1 MFKTIRA
8 RMLFGFGLL
17 LVCLLSILGAFL
29 YAQVKGTVVPLTQEL
44 SQEVLRA
51 RAIGLGHLFRGYL
64 NDVRTLSRD
73 ATICSGDLP
82 AIQRELVSRS
92 ADNNPDYEIMFFANA
107 AGNYVGSTGSTGYVG
122 DRSYFKAIMQ
132 EGKNEVIGEPVIS
145 RATGATVFVI
155 ASAVFDAQGQR
166 IGVLAATVLLDTL
179 TEVAGA
185 INIGSQGFG
194 WVMDHQGLLIAH
206 PNETLRMKLNLMK
219 SAENGYQGLDLIG
232 QTLAKGESGLSTYR
246 RPDGTVFSTI
256 YTPIPNTPNWGLGV
270 SLQESTLMA
279 RADGLMQ
286 SILWGMAVVVAL
298 VLLLVFVLSG
308 KIAAPLR
315 QLMEGVDFV
324 GSGHLDHKL
333 DIRTGD
339 EIQSLALAFNRMT
352 DDLQRQMRDLA
363 AVTAEKA
370 RVDGELRAANGI
382 QASMLPRI
390 FPPYPDIANLDL
402 FAIMEPAKEV
412 GGDFYDF
419 YRLDER
425 HLCVCIGDVS
435 GKGVPAALFMVIGM
449 TILKNLVRQGLPLE
463 QVFAQANNMLC
474 SDNSMFITV
483 FMGVLDTT
491 TGEFEYISAG
501 HNPPLIS
508 RTGEAFGMIA
518 TRPHLVLG
526 GMEDVSY
533 QSSRLRMVPGDVL
546 FIYTDGL
553 TEAQNAAGELFTD
566 ARMLTAINALPD
578 RSVKALVEGMR
589 QQVAGFVLDAPPADD
604 LTMLALTLTTGT
616 KTEMDTSSEK
626 SALAGRH

>member
-17 LVCLLSILGAFL
+17 LVCLLAILGAFL

-51 RAIGLGHLFRGYL
+51 RSAGLGHLFRGYL

-73 ATICSGDLP
+73 AVMRSGDLP
-82 AIQRELVSRS
+82 AIQRELVGRK
-92 ADNNPDYEIMFFANA
+92 ADNNPDYEMVFFADAN
-107 AGNYVGSTGSTGYVG
+107 GNYVGSTHTTGNVS
-122 DRSYFKAIMQ
+122 DRHYFKEIME

-145 RATGATVFVI
+145 RATDATVFVI
-155 ASAVFDAQGQR
+155 ATAVFNAQGQR
-166 IGVLAATVLLDTL
+166 IGVVAATVLLDTL

-219 SAENGYQGLDLIG
+219 SAEHGYQGLDLIG
-232 QTLAKGESGLSTYR
+232 KTLAKGASGLSTYR
-246 RPDGTVFSTI
+246 RPDGTVFSSI

-270 SLQESTLMA
+270 SMQESTLMA
-279 RADGLMQ
+279 RANGLMQ
-286 SILWGMAVVVAL
+286 SILWGMLAVVAL
-298 VLLLVFVLSG
+298 VLMLVFVISG

-315 QLMEGVDFV
+315 QLMDGVDFV
-324 GSGHLDHKL
+324 GAGHLDHKL

-339 EIQSLALAFNRMT
+339 EIQSLAQAFNRMT
-352 DDLQRQMRDLA
+352 DDLQTQMRDLA
-363 AVTAEKA
+363 TVTAEKA

-402 FAIMEPAKEV
+402 FATMEPAKEV

-419 YRLDER
+419 YRIDER
-425 HLCVCIGDVS
+425 RLCVCIGDVS

-483 FMGVLDTT
+483 FMGILDTT

-501 HNPPLIS
+501 HNPPLIA
-508 RTGEAFGMIA
+508 RTGEAFSMIA
-518 TRPHLVLG
+518 TRTHLVLG
-526 GMEDVSY
+526 GMEDVLY
-533 QSSRLRMVPGDVL
+533 QSSRLHMTPGDIL

-553 TEAQNAAGELFTD
+553 TEAQNAAGELYSD
-566 ARMLTAINALPD
+566 ARMLAAINALQD

-604 LTMLALTLTTGT
+604 LTMLALTLKTG
-616 KTEMDTSSEK
+616 
-626 SALAGRH
+626 AAA

>member
-73 ATICSGDLP
+73 AVIRSGKLP
-82 AIQRELVSRS
+82 AIQRELVGRK
-92 ADNNPDYEIMFFANA
+92 ADNNPDYEIVFFADA
-107 AGNYVGSTGSTGYVG
+107 VGTYVGSNDTSGYVG

-132 EGKNEVIGEPVIS
+132 EGKNEVIGEPVTS

-270 SLQESTLMA
+270 SLQESMLMA

-286 SILWGMAVVVAL
+286 SILWGMVVVLAL

-324 GSGHLDHKL
+324 GAGHLDHKL

-352 DDLQRQMRDLA
+352 DDLQTQMRDLA

-419 YRLDER
+419 YRLDEQR
-425 HLCVCIGDVS
+425 LCVCIGDVS

-483 FMGVLDTT
+483 FMGILDTT
-491 TGEFEYISAG
+491 TGDFEYISAG

-508 RTGEAFGMIA
+508 HAGEAFSMIA
-518 TRPHLVLG
+518 TRTHLVLG
-526 GMEDVSY
+526 GMEDVPY
-533 QSSRLRMVPGDVL
+533 QSSRLRMAPGDIL

-553 TEAQNAAGELFTD
+553 TEAQNAAGELYSD
-566 ARMLTAINALPD
+566 ARMLAAINALQD
-578 RSVKALVEGMR
+578 RSVKGLVEGMR

-604 LTMLALTLTTGT
+604 LTMLALTLTTGAG
-616 KTEMDTSSEK
+616 TSSEK

>member
-1 MFKTIRA
+1 MLKTIRA

-17 LVCLLSILGAFL
+17 LVCLLSLLGAFL

-73 ATICSGDLP
+73 AVIRSGDLP
-82 AIQRELVSRS
+82 AIQRELVGRNT
-92 ADNNPDYEIMFFANA
+92 DKNPDYEMVFFADVE
-107 AGNYVGSTGSTGYVG
+107 GNYVGSMNTTGNVG
-122 DRSYFKAIMQ
+122 DRSYFKAIVQ

-155 ASAVFDAQGQR
+155 ASAVFNAQGQR

-185 INIGSQGFG
+185 IGIRSQGFG

-206 PNETLRMKLNLMK
+206 PSDALRMKLNLMK
-219 SAENGYQGLDLIG
+219 SAEQGYQGLDRIG
-232 QTLAKGESGLSTYR
+232 QTLAKGESGLGTYR

-279 RADGLMQ
+279 RADGLMR
-286 SILWGMAVVVAL
+286 SILWGMVAVMAL

-315 QLMEGVDFV
+315 QLMDGVDFV
-324 GSGHLDHKL
+324 GAGHLDHKL

-352 DDLQRQMRDLA
+352 DDLQTQMRDLA

-390 FPPYPDIANLDL
+390 FPPYPDIATLDL
-402 FAIMEPAKEV
+402 FATMEPAKEV

-425 HLCVCIGDVS
+425 RLCVCIGDVS
-435 GKGVPAALFMVIGM
+435 GKGVPAALFMVIGI

-483 FMGVLDTT
+483 FMGILDTT

-508 RTGEAFGMIA
+508 HAGKAFELIA
-518 TRPHLVLG
+518 TRVHLVLG
-526 GMEDVSY
+526 GMEDVPY
-533 QSSRLRMVPGDVL
+533 QSSRLSMAPGDIL

-566 ARMLTAINALPD
+566 ARMLAAINALQD

-589 QQVAGFVLDAPPADD
+589 QKVAGFVLEAPPADD
-604 LTMLALTLTTGT
+604 LTMLALTLTTNSH
-616 KTEMDTSSEK
+616 ES
-626 SALAGRH
+626 